1 MEQLEQLRA
10 MRDAASTR
18 VEEAKAAIDNGPDA
32 KLAASLT
39 TLIADL
45 EEQFGFAPAS
55 AADEE
60 SRAPVFEADFAQ
72 PVVEDQEEETF
83 SEPEYFAPDIP
94 DFAAETE
101 VTGAAVTLDMAEAGA
116 GDDSS
121 VESALEEAL
130 EGLSLDRALA
140 DQQSAG
146 TSGL

>member
-45 EEQFGFAPAS
+45 EQQFGFAPAS
-55 AADEE
+55 APAEE
-60 SRAPVFEADFAQ
+60 SNAPVFEADFAQ
-72 PVVEDQEEETF
+72 TIVEDQEEETS
-83 SEPEYFAPDIP
+83 SEPAYSAPDIP
-94 DFAAETE
+94 DFAAEAE

-116 GDDSS
+116 DDS

-130 EGLSLDRALA
+130 EGLSLDRAIS
-140 DQQSAG
+140 DQQGAG
-146 TSGL
+146 TSGI

>member
-45 EEQFGFAPAS
+45 EQQFGFAPAS
-55 AADEE
+55 APAEE
-60 SRAPVFEADFAQ
+60 SNAPVFEADFAQ
-72 PVVEDQEEETF
+72 TIVEDQEEETT
-83 SEPEYFAPDIP
+83 SEPAYSAPDIP

-116 GDDSS
+116 DDS

-130 EGLSLDRALA
+130 EGLSLDRAIS
-140 DQQSAG
+140 DQQGAG